1 MSGGSAESHT
11 PDRQFSVR
19 SAADLPAH
27 LSLGGTFRY
36 VGEIANQQVPAYGE
50 LDMRVAW
57 QPAPMLELSVVGQ
70 NLLHDHHVEFGT
82 PSARRQIER
91 GVYGAVAWRF

>member
-1 MSGGSAESHT
+1 
-11 PDRQFSVR
+11 
-19 SAADLPAH
+19 
-27 LSLGGTFRY
+27 
-36 VGEIANQQVPAYGE
+36 
-50 LDMRVAW
+50 MRVAW